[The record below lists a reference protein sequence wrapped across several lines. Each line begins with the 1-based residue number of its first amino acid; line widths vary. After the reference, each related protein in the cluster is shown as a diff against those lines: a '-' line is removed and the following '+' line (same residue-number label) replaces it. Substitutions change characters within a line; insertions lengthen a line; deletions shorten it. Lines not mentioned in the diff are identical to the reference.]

1 MVRLK
6 FFLTN
11 SVLLPELKHLKF
23 PSGFA
28 DIYLDPYSNR
38 IRIDNYGGVI
48 EDVLNEIRN
57 FAPSWTEKIIIK
69 SRSCDRKYFESE
81 NFVPEAR
88 IPGYF
93 SGEEMYFMVCYLKPE
108 RAFGTVVLQGD
119 PFANFTIGAKPNQTI
134 TSDSVTSLLSSDA
147 DAIAEIFIQVF
158 QYYPTPMHQPAYVK
172 ETMEQGT
179 IYFGIKHSG
188 KLVSVASAE
197 VNYKF
202 SNAELTDCA
211 SLPEC
216 AGRGYMQA
224 ILQRIQTE
232 LLNRNIF
239 CHYTLA
245 RAGQPGIN
253 KVFFKLG
260 FDYCGILKQNC
271 RIGTGLEDMS
281 VWVKNYPK
289 PL

>member
-1 MVRLK
+1 
-6 FFLTN
+6 
-11 SVLLPELKHLKF
+11 VLLPELKHLKF

-28 DIYLDPYSNR
+28 DIYQDPYSNR
-38 IRIDNYGGVI
+38 IRIDNYGGSV
-48 EDVLNEIRN
+48 EHVLDEIRN
-57 FAPSWTEKIIIK
+57 FIPAWTEKIIFK

-81 NFVPEAR
+81 NYVMEAR

-93 SGEEMYFMVCYLKPE
+93 SGEEMYFLVCYLKPE
-108 RAFGTVVLQGD
+108 RAQGTVVFQGV
-119 PFANFTIGAKPNQTI
+119 PFTDFAMEAKLNQTI
-134 TSDSVTSLLSSDA
+134 ASDNVTSLLSSDA
-147 DAIAEIFIQVF
+147 DAIAEIFGQVF

-216 AGRGYMQA
+216 AGRGYMQD
-224 ILQRIQTE
+224 ILQTVQTE